1 MESTAQP
8 EPGGLPAASQS
19 ADSGELIDLRKLAD
33 KVYRLML
40 EDLRREQAR
49 GARLQSRRG
58 GDR

>member
-8 EPGGLPAASQS
+8 EPGGQPATQPGAQS
-19 ADSGELIDLRKLAD
+19 AAPIDLRKLAE

-49 GARLQSRRG
+49 GARLPRQG
-58 GDR
+58 GER